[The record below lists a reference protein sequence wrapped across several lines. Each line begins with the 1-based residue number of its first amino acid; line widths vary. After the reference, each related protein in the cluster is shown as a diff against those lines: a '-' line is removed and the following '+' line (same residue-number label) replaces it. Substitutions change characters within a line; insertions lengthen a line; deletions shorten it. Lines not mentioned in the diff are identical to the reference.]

1 MEMNLYQFHHAFR
14 MRQHYSWI
22 IGIVLIST
30 KFLSCTAPPTQP
42 EITLTG
48 NNQLRLYNPTAEDL
62 LVELFN
68 GELFVVGIVP
78 FTERDCRIVSVDG
91 EYTGERYFTTM
102 DTLRSGQTA
111 TYPFRPND
119 DISRRHEPNVL
130 FNIALFELKGF
141 QQSGVTAENARNL
154 YVYSPRTEQGLRC
167 AKLLLYTTTTEVSA
181 ADFPQNLCDN
191 CPP

>member
-1 MEMNLYQFHHAFR
+1 MVQYYDRINLVTSLFT
-14 MRQHYSWI
+14 M
-22 IGIVLIST
+22 
-30 KFLSCTAPPTQP
+30 FLSCAAPPTQP
-42 EITLTG
+42 EITLVN

-68 GELFVVGIVP
+68 GELFVIGIVP
-78 FTERDCRIVSVDG
+78 FIERECRIVSFDG
-91 EYTGERYFTTM
+91 GYTGERFFTTM

-111 TYPFRPND
+111 TYPFQPND

-154 YVYSPRTEQGLRC
+154 YVYSPRTEKGLRC
-167 AKLLLYTTTTEVSA
+167 AKLLLYTTATEVSA

-191 CPP
+191 CQP